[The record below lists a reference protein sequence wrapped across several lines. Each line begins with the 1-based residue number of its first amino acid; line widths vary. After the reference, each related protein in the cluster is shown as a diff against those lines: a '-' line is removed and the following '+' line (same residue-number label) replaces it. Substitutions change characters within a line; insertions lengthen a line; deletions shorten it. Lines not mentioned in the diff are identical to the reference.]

1 MPNRPKNFLIRSNS
15 SASNALRQFR
25 LAVQKFDMMHKRHGL
40 LWLASANPDK
50 SRNSVQ
56 KHAFFTLVCFG
67 HTKSWCLL
75 NETIMLSKNNFILAF
90 LGVLVVGNSVL
101 HGQHI
106 ESFDSTE
113 PTWKLR
119 DTDCVVPTN
128 QWNAARVSSQKDSG
142 RHEQIR
148 YQCGNGTRIL
158 ISHEI
163 PQARVISELVP
174 SVNVRSERGGV
185 QLMVRVVLPNTP
197 DEEDP
202 SRPMKTLLK
211 GPISVASRGWQNLT
225 FADEEH
231 DLQEKLERHLWVL
244 RRKYGSHVSAQSA
257 YIDLVVLNIYTSPGN
272 QSIDIDDLKVEGIVS
287 ADPMNTLAAGSNVH
301 FDPSVRPAAFVQQV
315 GNSNSHVRRNGT
327 VIEANGKPLFT
338 RLIQHNGESFE
349 LLKSLGFN
357 VIELRATASLDQLA
371 EAKRVDVWLVC
382 PPPPSVGLTSIDSL
396 YDRVLAWS
404 VGQGLG
410 LRDLTEVQET
420 VREIRESDLR
430 SGRPIVAN
438 IESGWAQFSQI
449 VDVLNVGFEP
459 LGSSFN
465 LSEYSDWIYRRSEV
479 VGHNHPIWGD
489 LQTEVS
495 RGVRQQ
501 VSAMVGVSPPTPIE
515 PQQLK
520 YMAYE
525 ILSSGA
531 RGIRFRSRSRLDASD
546 PSSRLRAKSLQWLNR
561 HLAQIEPWIAGG
573 VLLKSRNQ
581 SAQDVVITPIR
592 TPRSQ
597 LLLIQ
602 RPTGKEQYYAGDLP
616 LATVL
621 FDNEGAPMSDRAYGI
636 LDHGLVPLNQRRDH
650 VGARIQMDDCCHLGA
665 VVLTQDP
672 TIVTRLNQTYQGPG
686 QTFVQMRTELVQ
698 QWLAV
703 LQLIQSQSELEGQTI
718 PAVNGALLEGS
729 NALRKAESLI
739 NSSSPASAA
748 KFLDVASQRLA
759 VVRRE
764 LITAGMRQFRSKTS
778 SPLLM
783 HSSLVPLHW
792 KLANQLAAMNWQPNS
807 LPGGDFE
814 NLSHMT
820 QNGWENRRLDVAGLQ
835 TKVELVRTAAV
846 DGQYGLKMSVKGRPQ
861 NDLIESTP
869 LWIATGRV
877 PVKAG
882 HMIRIHG
889 WVKIDQAIQNSM
901 DGLMIWD
908 SLGGRDLAERIP
920 VTPGW
925 QEFAFYRAASTNTN
939 VQVKFELTGIGEVL
953 LDEVTIRAVELPE
966 PMARQARKQ

>member
-1 MPNRPKNFLIRSNS
+1 MCAACS
-15 SASNALRQFR
+15 
-25 LAVQKFDMMHKRHGL
+25 
-40 LWLASANPDK
+40 
-50 SRNSVQ
+50 
-56 KHAFFTLVCFG
+56 
-67 HTKSWCLL
+67 
-75 NETIMLSKNNFILAF
+75 
-90 LGVLVVGNSVL
+90 SVL
-101 HGQHI
+101 QGQHV
-106 ESFDSTE
+106 ESFDSTA

-119 DTDCVVPTN
+119 DADCVVTKSL
-128 QWNAARVSSQKDSG
+128 WNATRVESQKDSG
-142 RHEQIR
+142 RHEQIK
-148 YQCGNGTRIL
+148 YQCGNGTKVL

-163 PQARVISELVP
+163 PKARIISELVP
-174 SVNVRSERGGV
+174 SVKVRSERAGI

-197 DEEDP
+197 DEENS

-211 GPISVASRGWQNLT
+211 GPISDASRGWQTLS
-225 FADEEH
+225 FANEEH

-257 YIDLVVLNIYTSPGN
+257 YIDLVVLNIYTSAGN
-272 QSIDIDDLKVEGIVS
+272 QRVDIDDLKVEGVVS
-287 ADPMNTLAAGSNVH
+287 AELINPSSIGTSVH
-301 FDPSVRPAAFVQQV
+301 FDPSVRPAAFTQQV
-315 GNSNSHVRRNGT
+315 GNVDSHVRRNGT
-327 VIEANGKPLFT
+327 VIEADGKPLFA
-338 RLIQHNGESFE
+338 RVIQHNGESFE
-349 LLKSLGFN
+349 SLKALGFN
-357 VIELRATASLDQLA
+357 VIELRATANFEQLA

-404 VGQGLG
+404 VGQKLG

-438 IESGWAQFSQI
+438 IEAGWAQYSQI
-449 VDVLNVGFEP
+449 TDVLNVGLEP

-489 LQTEVS
+489 LQTELT
-495 RGVRQQ
+495 RGVRKQ
-501 VSAMVGVSPPTPIE
+501 VAAMVGVSPPTPVE

-525 ILSSGA
+525 IIASGA

-546 PSSRLRAKSLQWLNR
+546 PSSRLRAKSLKWLNR
-561 HLAQIEPWIAGG
+561 HLAQIEPWVAGG

-581 SAQDVVITPIR
+581 TAQDVVITPIR

-616 LATVL
+616 LATVM

-636 LDHGLVPLNQRRDH
+636 LDHGLVPMNQRRDH
-650 VGARIQMDDCCHLGA
+650 VGARIQMDDCGHLGA

-672 TIVTRLNQTYQGPG
+672 TIVTRLNQTYQEPG

-718 PAVNGALLEGS
+718 PAVSGALLEAA

-739 NSSSPASAA
+739 NSASPATGA

-792 KLANQLAAMNWQPNS
+792 KIANELATTEWQPNS

-814 NLSHMT
+814 NLNHMT

-846 DGQYGLKMSVKGRPQ
+846 DGQYGLKMSVNGRSQ
-861 NDLIESTP
+861 NDLIASTP
-869 LWIATGRV
+869 LWIASGRV
-877 PVKAG
+877 PVSAG

-889 WVKIDQAIQNSM
+889 WVKIDQSIQNSM

-908 SLGGRDLAERIP
+908 SLGGRDLAERIQ

-925 QEFAFYRAASTNTN
+925 QEFAFYRATSTNTN

-953 LDEVTIRAVELPE
+953 LDEVTIRAVELPT
-966 PMARQARKQ
+966 PAARQARK